1 MAGSNIEISIT
12 GGKTTVDQRARQDLR
27 GDFDC
32 TDRGGQTGRG
42 RLIQLTTLSGRRL
55 ENTQRKE
62 ETVAFVVLPVSR
74 F

>member
-32 TDRGGQTGRG
+32 TDRGDRRG
-42 RLIQLTTLSGRRL
+42 EGD
-55 ENTQRKE
+55 
-62 ETVAFVVLPVSR
+62 
-74 F
+74 